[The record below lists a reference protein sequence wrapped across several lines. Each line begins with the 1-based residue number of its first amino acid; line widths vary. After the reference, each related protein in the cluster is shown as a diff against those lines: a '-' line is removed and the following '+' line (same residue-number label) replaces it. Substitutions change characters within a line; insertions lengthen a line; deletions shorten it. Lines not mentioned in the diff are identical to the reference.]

1 VAEHDRVHPL
11 AEGAQQRHQHA
22 LAGVGLAAVG
32 RAGGLLLVARLLPAL
47 RLLGVPLLLPALLW
61 QAPRPPPGEFELVA
75 ADVGQGNAVLVRTAG
90 HTLVYDA
97 GPAYSREADAGQRV
111 LVPLLRALG
120 ERVDTVVLSHR
131 DSDHTGGAAAVLRM
145 QPQARLL
152 SSLEASHPLQALR
165 PSQRCLAGQQWSW
178 DGVRFEVLHPAPAD
192 YATAAKPNALS
203 CVLRVGNARVQ
214 VLLAGDIEKPQE
226 LALAAGAQALRA
238 DVLLVPHHGS
248 RTSSSDAFL
257 DAVRPALAVAQAGYR
272 NRFGHPAAEVV
283 ARYAAHGIA
292 LRASPACGALTW
304 RSAAPAEAR
313 CEREAAPR
321 YWHHHAAAADSTGT

>member
-1 VAEHDRVHPL
+1 VL
-11 AEGAQQRHQHA
+11 
-22 LAGVGLAAVG
+22 
-32 RAGGLLLVARLLPAL
+32 GGLLLAMRLPAAW
-47 RLLGVPLLLPALLW
+47 RALGVPLLLPVLLW
-61 QAPRPPPGEFELVA
+61 QAPRPPPGEFELLA
-75 ADVGQGNAVLVRTAG
+75 ADVGQGNAVLVRTAA

-120 ERVDTVVLSHR
+120 EQVDTLVLSHR
-131 DSDHTGGAAAVLRM
+131 DSDHTGGAAAILRM

-152 SSLEASHPLQALR
+152 SSLEAGHPLQALR
-165 PSQRCLAGQQWSW
+165 AAERCLAGQHWRW
-178 DGVRFEVLHPAPAD
+178 DGVRFEVLHPGPAD
-192 YATAAKPNALS
+192 YAAPGKPNALR

-226 LALAAGAQALRA
+226 LALAAAAPQALRA
-238 DVLLVPHHGS
+238 HLLLVPHHGS

-257 DAVRPALAVAQAGYR
+257 DAVQPALAVAQAGYR

-283 ARYAAHGIA
+283 ARYAAHGIP
-292 LRASPACGALTW
+292 LLASPACGALGW
-304 RSAAPAEAR
+304 RSQAPAQAR

-321 YWHHHAAAADSTGT
+321 YWRHLAMLSAQQPQPP

>member
-1 VAEHDRVHPL
+1 
-11 AEGAQQRHQHA
+11 
-22 LAGVGLAAVG
+22 
-32 RAGGLLLVARLLPAL
+32 
-47 RLLGVPLLLPALLW
+47 
-61 QAPRPPPGEFELVA
+61 
-75 ADVGQGNAVLVRTAG
+75 
-90 HTLVYDA
+90 
-97 GPAYSREADAGQRV
+97 
-111 LVPLLRALG
+111 
-120 ERVDTVVLSHR
+120 
-131 DSDHTGGAAAVLRM
+131 M

-178 DGVRFEVLHPAPAD
+178 DGVRFEVLHPAPVD

-203 CVLRVGNARVQ
+203 CVLRVGNARAQ

-226 LALAAGAQALRA
+226 LALAAGAQALHA

-257 DAVRPALAVAQAGYR
+257 DAVQPALAVAQAGYR